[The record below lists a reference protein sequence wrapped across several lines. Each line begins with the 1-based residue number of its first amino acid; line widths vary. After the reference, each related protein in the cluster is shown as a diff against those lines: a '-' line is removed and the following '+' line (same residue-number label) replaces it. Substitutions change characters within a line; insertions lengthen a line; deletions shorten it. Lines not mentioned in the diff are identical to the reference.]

1 MLEIADNARVW
12 VVRCSLFAGCLSLSP
27 VAATQSAHLVS
38 RCARLSSEE
47 YEELDARVLLL
58 LEGDP
63 RERTLPTV
71 VCTPQASWVEW
82 DGERFAIVGR
92 APLVDEVVDVIESH
106 LHRDERQDE
115 ASSRRV
121 EDEAVAAGQPMLE
134 RGTGDAPP
142 PAAVG
147 QPADRVARRPSDA
160 RGGGIALGIETE
172 LGSDTIDATVG
183 PAFDFAAS
191 IGPVLVGG
199 REAIRFTVGGRSVS
213 FMDFQLLVGYGAPFD
228 PSKRFGVVLRSGPE
242 WMVAY
247 PEGNSGQAAVVPVVD
262 LGLRVAHHWGP
273 VGVWLGL
280 DARLRLS
287 RLSLRSQSELI
298 ASDVG
303 GSLTLGAAFVD
314 WSRR

>member
-1 MLEIADNARVW
+1 
-12 VVRCSLFAGCLSLSP
+12 VVNRCPKLS
-27 VAATQSAHLVS
+27 H
-38 RCARLSSEE
+38 EE

-58 LEGDP
+58 LRGDSGG
-63 RERTLPTV
+63 RSLPAV
-71 VCTPQASWVEW
+71 VCSEQAAWVEW
-82 DGERFAIVGR
+82 EDERYAIVGR
-92 APLVDEVVDVIESH
+92 APLVDEVVDVIEAH
-106 LHRDERQDE
+106 LQ
-115 ASSRRV
+115 AAPGAQGM
-121 EDEAVAAGQPMLE
+121 EDEAVAAGQPVLE
-134 RGTGDAPP
+134 RGRGTMPRPP
-142 PAAVG
+142 SVV
-147 QPADRVARRPSDA
+147 QPADRVALRPADA

-172 LGSDTIDATVG
+172 LASDTIGVASG

-199 REAIRFTVGGRSVS
+199 RESIRFTLSGRRVS

-228 PSKRFGVVLRSGPE
+228 PSKRFGLALRGGPE

-273 VGVWLGL
+273 FGVWLGL

-287 RLSLRSQSELI
+287 RLALRSRGELI
-298 ASDVG
+298 ANDLS

-314 WSRR
+314 WSKK